1 MTPLGTPVLKI
12 KEIKA
17 LSVFSKNLTIIIVQ
31 AMQKEMR
38 KRLRKSTLTDNYT
51 IQIDFTKIFKSIITL
66 KGQFFGEV
74 QKKTKTKT
82 LLWNDGD

>member
-74 QKKTKTKT
+74 QKKTKT